1 MKNFLF
7 LFLTILFTIKSFSQ
21 CENDTINPWF
31 INFQN
36 EPTISCS
43 DDLLSVFP
51 IAADNC
57 DTLVEIP
64 YVEEIFDGDCPGNRT
79 ILRLYRAFD
88 DSGNGV
94 LATQI
99 IHIVD
104 ETPPTFL
111 FTPSDLILGCDE
123 VVNHGEPIILDNCGS
138 YTITYNT
145 ILNDNPTSCFYQST
159 RIWSAIDECGNQD
172 SRVQTITLVDTVPP
186 TIIGDVYIVVNSD
199 QPIDT
204 PLVTVTDNCS
214 TPILTYTDNEVSGG
228 NIIRIYT
235 ATDECNNT
243 STFEQIINIDIVN
256 PPGDDEDGED
266 DDDDE
271 DDEDDSNKVAI
282 CHCTGNGNCHTIYVA
297 QQAVQAHLNH
307 GNYLGP
313 CTEIIMDWQT
323 VFPNS
328 DLQMTVIK
336 GKDNKYKKFVKVK

>member
-7 LFLTILFTIKSFSQ
+7 LFLTILLTIKSFSQ
-21 CENDTINPWF
+21 CENDTIKPWF

-57 DTLVEIP
+57 DTLVDIP
-64 YVEEIFDGDCPGNRT
+64 YVEEILDGDCPGNRT

-99 IHIVD
+99 I
-104 ETPPTFL
+104 
-111 FTPSDLILGCDE
+111 
-123 VVNHGEPIILDNCGS
+123 
-138 YTITYNT
+138 
-145 ILNDNPTSCFYQST
+145 
-159 RIWSAIDECGNQD
+159 
-172 SRVQTITLVDTVPP
+172 TLVDTVPP

-204 PLVTVTDNCS
+204 PFVTVTDNCT

-228 NIIRIYT
+228 NIIRIYN
-235 ATDECNNT
+235 ATDDCNNT
-243 STFEQIINIDIVN
+243 STFEQIININIVI
-256 PPGDDEDGED
+256 PPGDEDE
-266 DDDDE
+266 
-271 DDEDDSNKVAI
+271 EDDSNNVAI

-297 QQAVQAHLNH
+297 QQAVQTHLNH
-307 GNYLGP
+307 GDYLGP

-336 GKDNKYKKFVKVK
+336 GKDNKYKKVVRIK